1 MTSAWYALHV
11 KPHKERFVYE
21 CLLNPERIPT
31 LATVENPS
39 QLVEAFFP
47 AVRVKPVNPRS
58 AKVRPY
64 FPGYVF
70 VRGDLALV
78 GESAFNWI
86 PGAHG
91 LVRFG
96 DLPAVVPD
104 ALIRELR
111 EKLTEIEAAG
121 GLVFDALKPG
131 DRVLITTGP
140 FAGYEAIFD
149 MRLPGKERVQVLLSF
164 LSRHPQR
171 VQLEAV
177 DVEKVKKP

>member
-1 MTSAWYALHV
+1 MTVAWYALHV
-11 KPHKERFVYE
+11 KPHKERVVFDH
-21 CLLNPERIPT
+21 LQNPERISL
-31 LATVENPS
+31 LANIPDIGERIEV
-39 QLVEAFFP
+39 FFP

-70 VRGDLALV
+70 VRGDLEIF
-78 GESAFNWI
+78 GDNAFNWI

-96 DLPAVVPD
+96 DAPAVVPD
-104 ALIRELR
+104 VLIRELR
-111 EKLTEIEAAG
+111 ERLVEIEAAG

-131 DRVLITTGP
+131 DRVRITTGP

-171 VQLEAV
+171 VQLEV
-177 DVEKVKKP
+177 SDIEKVKKS